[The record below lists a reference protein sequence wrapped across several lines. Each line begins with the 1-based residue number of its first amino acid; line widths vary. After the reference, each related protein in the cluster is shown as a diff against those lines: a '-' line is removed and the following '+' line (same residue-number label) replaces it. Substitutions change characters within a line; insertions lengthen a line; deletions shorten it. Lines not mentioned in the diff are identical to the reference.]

1 VRERLLVLLG
11 AVLALVGL
19 ALALLLG
26 VLLIQPVAEMLSPI
40 L

>member
-1 VRERLLVLLG
+1 VRAPLLVLLG

-19 ALALLLG
+19 VLTVLLG
-26 VLLIQPVAEMLSPI
+26 ILLIEPVAETLSPI